1 MFKRVSGALSHL
13 VTTVKA
19 RRCVYYWH
27 WKMLHFAILTSGL
40 LLLQTVI
47 FWAANEPLGTQ
58 SFYLHTTWIHYIQR
72 CFQILQEIYLN
83 ACIGIQPSNAVYT
96 PKWCDINEGNSMSHH
111 FRPMYFTYPR
121 FMWLTHPWIA
131 SAMHSRNSCGEVKE
145 KHKRIWFLWARLGF
159 FSRDIRAMS
168 QLVLHSLIQTHLPVK
183 IVASTFEISLL

>member
-1 MFKRVSGALSHL
+1 M
-13 VTTVKA
+13 
-19 RRCVYYWH
+19 C
-27 WKMLHFAILTSGL
+27 L
-40 LLLQTVI
+40 LLALKNAPLCNTHFRTVAITDSNFLQMSCKWT
-47 FWAANEPLGTQ
+47 FRTPKLLLCTRPE
-58 SFYLHTTWIHYIQR
+58 STTYIDISKSCKRFIWIHALAYSHQM
-72 CFQILQEIYLN
+72 
-83 ACIGIQPSNAVYT
+83 YT

-159 FSRDIRAMS
+159 FSRDIGAMS

-183 IVASTFEISLL
+183 IVASAFEISLL